1 MLSEGDGMNKILKIS
16 IVVVLCLIVV
26 LMITLFACNQTGGNN
41 GDDKTTT
48 TTTTTKKPEPCTE
61 HVDTDSDGKCDVC
74 GTDMPKASCT
84 EHVDA
89 DDDGKCDKCGEE
101 MPKAPVSSDF
111 TEAND
116 TVYVIAGEL
125 NVRTSPNADDSDNIK
140 SSVKYGAVLTRTGYS
155 EDGWTRIDV
164 DGVTFYVSST
174 YVVTEKPILES
185 DFKDVDD
192 VVYVT
197 NEEGL
202 TMRSTP
208 FFDESGVNSLTSFP
222 YGKVLKRTGIATRKD
237 SDGITWSRL
246 EIDIEV
252 EGDDGK
258 TETKVVTAYASSKYL
273 STEKPNEVDPD
284 NGIKFEKSYDIITV
298 KATVTSF
305 ILRNAAIFDDST
317 NADSV
322 GAGTKLQAIAKGTE
336 SDGTIWY
343 KVEHEGEIYYII
355 YNTKYVTRAEYK
367 NETKTI
373 KVYDDKVSITL
384 PTYFVKV
391 AEDNLGHYY
400 ESSDALVVIG
410 YVENE
415 NKEIKSAT
423 DLANAT
429 IAGMEFTGD
438 APTVNTYKG
447 VVYFGFSTTS
457 TDSTTGEK
465 STVVTVVTFVKGS
478 GEGYAVVEFHCDEA
492 DYDSLD
498 EDFLNYATSITV
510 K

>member
-1 MLSEGDGMNKILKIS
+1 MLSEGDAMNKILKIS

-26 LMITLFACNQTGGNN
+26 LMITLFACNQTGGN

-48 TTTTTKKPEPCTE
+48 TTTTTTTTKNPEPCTE
-61 HVDTDSDGKCDVC
+61 HVDADADGKCDEC
-74 GTDMPKASCT
+74 GEDMPKAPCT

-89 DDDGKCDKCGEE
+89 DNDGKCDECGVEI
-101 MPKAPVSSDF
+101 PTSDF

-116 TVYVIAGEL
+116 TVYVIALEL
-125 NVRTSPNADDSDNIK
+125 NIRTSPNADKSDNIK
-140 SSVKYGAVLTRTGYS
+140 SSAKYGETLKRTGFS

-164 DGVTFYVSST
+164 DGTVLYVRST
-174 YVVTEKPILES
+174 YVTTEKPILES

-208 FFDESGVNSLTSFP
+208 FWDQSGMNSLTSFP
-222 YGKVLKRTGIATRKD
+222 YGKVLKRTGIATHKD
-237 SDGITWSRL
+237 SEGITWSRL

-252 EGDDGK
+252 EGEDGK

-273 STEKPNEVDPD
+273 DTKKPNEVDPD
-284 NGIKFEKSYDIITV
+284 NGIEFEPSYDIITV
-298 KATVTSF
+298 KATSF
-305 ILRNAAIFDDST
+305 ILRSAAIFDDST
-317 NADSV
+317 NAGSV
-322 GAGTKLQAIAKGTE
+322 GEGTKLQAIAKGTE
-336 SDGTIWY
+336 SDDGTVWY
-343 KVEHEGEIYYII
+343 KVEYEGKIYYII
-355 YNTKYVTRAEYK
+355 YNQKFLTCTEYK
-367 NETKTI
+367 GETKTV

-384 PTYFVKV
+384 PTYFVKT

-410 YVENE
+410 YVENTNE
-415 NKEIKSAT
+415 DIKSAT

-429 IAGMEFTGD
+429 VAGMEFTGA

-447 VVYFGFSTTS
+447 VVYFAFSTIS

-465 STVVTVVTFVKGS
+465 SSVLTIVTFTKGS

-492 DYDSLD
+492 NYDDLSK
-498 EDFLNYATSITV
+498 DFLDYATSITV

>member
-1 MLSEGDGMNKILKIS
+1 MNKILKIS

-61 HVDTDSDGKCDVC
+61 HVDTDDDGKCDVC

-101 MPKAPVSSDF
+101 MPKTPVSSDF

-116 TVYVIAGEL
+116 TVYVIAGAL

-140 SSVKYGAVLTRTGYS
+140 TSVKYGEALKRTGFS

-164 DGVTFYVSST
+164 DGVAFYVSST

-208 FFDESGVNSLTSFP
+208 YYNANDNYNSVDYCK
-222 YGKVLKRTGIATRKD
+222 YGDSIKRTGIATRTD
-237 SDGITWSRL
+237 SQGITWSRL
-246 EIDIEV
+246 EIEDN
-252 EGDDGK
+252 DGN
-258 TETKVVTAYASSKYL
+258 TIVVYASSKHL
-273 STEKPNEVDPD
+273 STEDPTKVDTD

-298 KATVTSF
+298 KATSF

-317 NADSV
+317 KADSV
-322 GAGTKLQAIAKGTE
+322 GAGTKLQAIAKGTG
-336 SDGTIWY
+336 SDGTVWY

-355 YNTKYVTRAEYK
+355 YNTTFVTCAEYK